1 MTDNNYNEE
10 NINDVLEMINQ
21 EKTNNDNDNMVFTV
35 LEKYR

>member
-1 MTDNNYNEE
+1 MTDNKYNEE

-21 EKTNNDNDNMVFTV
+21 EKTDNDNMVFTV